1 MALNITTGVSIP
13 VNRDGKEVGV
23 IHFNPNDVAFSERVY
38 DLIGE
43 LDAADKEYT
52 QKAADLE
59 KDTELD
65 AYGLPRNQRERLS
78 LLRGVCETMHAKID
92 EVFGEGTSEMVFGGA
107 LDLDAI
113 WQFFDGIAPEM
124 GEAQQERIK
133 KYTQRNGNR
142 TQRRAL
148 RK

>member
-13 VNRDGKEVGV
+13 VTRDDKEVGV
-23 IHFNPNDVAFSERVY
+23 LHFNPNDVAFSEKVY

-43 LDAADKEYT
+43 LDAADREYN
-52 QKAADLE
+52 QKATALEAD
-59 KDTELD
+59 KTLD
-65 AYGLPRNQRERLS
+65 DYGLPKNQRERLA
-78 LLRGVCETMHAKID
+78 LLRNICETMHTKID
-92 EVFGEGTSEMVFGGA
+92 EVFGDGTAELLFGGA

-142 TQRRAL
+142 AQRRAL

>member
-23 IHFNPNDVAFSERVY
+23 LHFNPNDVAFSEKVY

-43 LDAADKEYT
+43 LDTADREYH
-52 QKAADLE
+52 QKAIALEAD
-59 KDTELD
+59 TALD
-65 AYGLPRNQRERLS
+65 DYGLPKNQRERLA
-78 LLRGVCETMHAKID
+78 LLRNICETMHAKIN
-92 EVFGEGTSEMVFGGA
+92 EVFGDGTSELVFGGA

-142 TQRRAL
+142 AQRRAL